1 MYFLKDSLLE
11 IKKMKD
17 NISTKIESFFFWKVN
32 KKRKLLKL
40 FKRKKKASIKSE
52 KEYERLIYK

>member
-1 MYFLKDSLLE
+1 
-11 IKKMKD
+11 MKD

-32 KKRKLLKL
+32 KKRKLLKM